1 MDIETLTNHISNL
14 GKTYF
19 DKACQLVLSE
29 VFNLNAINID
39 GAYDGGTDILNIVD
53 GSRENAAYQIT
64 TQKTDIKNKAY
75 KDAKKAIKKFQI
87 PVFASV
93 LNTKKIQTPIVK
105 LEFGLFKVRI

>member
-75 KDAKKAIKKFQI
+75 KDAKKAIKKLRCKF
-87 PVFASV
+87 SY
-93 LNTKKIQTPIVK
+93 
-105 LEFGLFKVRI
+105 LF